1 MTIHLTMIKLDLHS
15 IYSNTGK
22 WMAHHRLTNPRSQLG
37 TQKNLKVEIWW
48 VNIINSFK
56 SLIHQFWKSLDSSE
70 GVLDPL
76 ISSISSLHFQFFY
89 PWSPIP
95 MPNPQAS
102 PISNLLSQYPLP
114 NPNPTSSILI
124 PIHHNYQSLIPNPK
138 SLSKNPRNNP
148 YHHFNP
154 YLNPHSNIT
163 IPASRS
169 KFI

>member
-76 ISSISSLHFQFFY
+76 ISSISSLHFQFFILDPLSPCQIHKLPLY
-89 PWSPIP
+89 PIYYPNIHFLIQIPHLQFSSPFIIIINPLFPIQNLYPKTQGTIP
-95 MPNPQAS
+95 
-102 PISNLLSQYPLP
+102 III
-114 NPNPTSSILI
+114 SILI
-124 PIHHNYQSLIPNPK
+124 WILIPTLPF
-138 SLSKNPRNNP
+138 LPVGVV
-148 YHHFNP
+148 
-154 YLNPHSNIT
+154 
-163 IPASRS
+163 
-169 KFI
+169 